1 MGSIP
6 DFTPLQ
12 VFLWESCL
20 YRLCTESCWCMM
32 IGSQWWTE
40 IALIQDT
47 KKKQNNYTDPLHFKR
62 CCKIWLAEPPTL
74 SWLQQLTHISDSS
87 GKSYFSSTWYGPSHM
102 VTPLCFHTLLNTN
115 KRRMLYH
122 WLWEERGFWEE
133 RGAQSCEDI
142 ECFLVRYWEVVS
154 GGSDYRELI
163 LICQVS
169 HEQTID
175 EGDAIQRSWCSFLRR
190 RGKTPQK
197 MTLKIFCL
205 HSKNIETS

>member
-6 DFTPLQ
+6 DIPPFRYCYERVVFTG
-12 VFLWESCL
+12 
-20 YRLCTESCWCMM
+20 LCTESCWCMM

-47 KKKQNNYTDPLHFKR
+47 KKKQNNYTDPLYFKC

-74 SWLQQLTHISDSS
+74 SWLQQLTHISDSR

-102 VTPLCFHTLLNTN
+102 VTPLCFHTLCWTWT
-115 KRRMLYH
+115 RGCYITGC
-122 WLWEERGFWEE
+122 ERKEAFWEE

-205 HSKNIETS
+205 HSKNI